1 MLGHSSL
8 TRTDANANANANHT
22 ADTTDMTNDDDPF
35 AGFESDQ
42 TMIKPNPGARRR
54 TSAAGSAFAHAAGA
68 DTQHHAFDA
77 AFVRGGA
84 VNPLVAACAP
94 LLQLA
99 PRIRTMSACADPTA
113 LRDSLA
119 ASVRRF
125 EDEARTSG
133 VAAEQ
138 VTAARYIVCTM
149 LDEAASGT
157 PWGAGSWARQSLLVT
172 FHNEAWGGEKVF
184 QLLGKLAQKPAQHL
198 HLLELANMVL
208 ALGFEGRYRV
218 AAQGKQTLDAIRAR
232 LYQLIRKERGEPE
245 RALSPHWEGV
255 PTTRQRMTDV
265 LPVWVVGAF
274 ALTALALTFLAM
286 SFGLGRQSDPAFDT
300 LASIRAGAQQPLVVT
315 QAAKPRLAEF
325 LAPEIAD
332 GRVSVDDRVDRSVV
346 TLHGDAVFKPGS
358 ADIDAGMRPLIARIA
373 AALNA
378 VPGNV
383 LVTGHTDDRP
393 IRSARFPSNWELS
406 QERAANVRDLL
417 AATLPAARLKAEGKG
432 DADPV
437 APNDS
442 LAGRALNRR
451 VEVTLFAKPGS

>member
-1 MLGHSSL
+1 M
-8 TRTDANANANANHT
+8 TN
-22 ADTTDMTNDDDPF
+22 DMTNDDDPF

-42 TMIKPNPGARRR
+42 TKIKPNPGARRR
-54 TSAAGSAFAHAAGA
+54 AGTSGSTQGPFAASAAPEAG
-68 DTQHHAFDA
+68 THAFDA
-77 AFVRGGA
+77 AFTQGGA

-99 PRIRTMSACADPTA
+99 PRIRTMSACADPAA

-119 ASVRRF
+119 AGVRRF
-125 EDEARTSG
+125 EAEARANG
-133 VAAEQ
+133 VTTEQ
-138 VTAARYIVCTM
+138 VTAARYMVCTM

-157 PWGAGSWARQSLLVT
+157 PWGAGVWARQSLLVT

-184 QLLGKLAQKPAQHL
+184 QLLGRLAQKPAQHL
-198 HLLELANMVL
+198 HLLELASMVL

-218 AAQGKQTLDAIRAR
+218 AAQGRQTLDAIRAR

-245 RALSPHWEGV
+245 RALSPHWQGV
-255 PTTRQRMTDV
+255 PTARRRATDV

-274 ALTALALTFLAM
+274 ALLVLAAAYLAM
-286 SFGLGRQSDPAFDT
+286 SFRLGRLSDPAFDT
-300 LASIRAGAQQPLVVT
+300 ISSIRAGVQRPLVVT
-315 QAAKPRLAEF
+315 QAAKPRLAEL
-325 LAPEIAD
+325 LAPEIRD
-332 GRVSVDDRVDRSVV
+332 GLVSVNDRVDRSVV
-346 TLHGDAVFKPGS
+346 TLRGDHVFQPGS
-358 ADIDAGMRPLIARIA
+358 AEVSAQVRPLIGRIA

-393 IRSARFPSNWELS
+393 IRSARYPSNWELS

-417 AATLPAARLKAEGKG
+417 AATVPAARLKAEGKG

-442 LAGRALNRR
+442 PAGRARNRR
-451 VEVTLFAKPGS
+451 VEVTLFAKPGF

>member
-1 MLGHSSL
+1 
-8 TRTDANANANANHT
+8 
-22 ADTTDMTNDDDPF
+22 MTNDDDPF

-54 TSAAGSAFAHAAGA
+54 AAGSGSTEGGYAPTGSAGA
-68 DTQHHAFDA
+68 PSASGQRAFDA
-77 AFVRGGA
+77 AFAGGGA

-99 PRIRTMSACADPTA
+99 PRIRTMSACADPAA

-119 ASVRRF
+119 AGMRRF
-125 EDEARTSG
+125 EDEARARGIAS
-133 VAAEQ
+133 EQ

-157 PWGAGSWARQSLLVT
+157 PWGAGVWARQSLLVT

-184 QLLGKLAQKPAQHL
+184 QLLARLVQKPAQHL
-198 HLLELANMVL
+198 HLLELANVVL

-232 LYQLIRKERGEPE
+232 LHQLIRKERGEPE
-245 RALSPHWEGV
+245 LALSPHWQGV
-255 PTTRQRMTDV
+255 PTARRRATDV

-274 ALTALALTFLAM
+274 ALLLLAAAWLAM
-286 SFGLGRQSDPAFDT
+286 SFELGRLSDPAFDT
-300 LASIRAGAQQPLVVT
+300 LASIRTGAQRPLVVT
-315 QAAKPRLAEF
+315 QAPRPRLAEF
-325 LAPEIAD
+325 LAQDIRD
-332 GRVSVDDRVDRSVV
+332 GLVAVDDRVDRSVV
-346 TLHGDAVFKPGS
+346 TLHGDNVFRPGS
-358 ADIDAGMRPLIARIA
+358 AEVAEQTKPLIARIA
-373 AALNA
+373 AALKS
-378 VPGNV
+378 VPGKV

-417 AATLPAARLKAEGKG
+417 AASVPPERLKAEGQG

-442 LAGRALNRR
+442 PAGRARNRR
-451 VEVTLFAKPGS
+451 VEVTLFAKAGS

>member
-1 MLGHSSL
+1 
-8 TRTDANANANANHT
+8 
-22 ADTTDMTNDDDPF
+22 MTNDDDPF
-35 AGFESDQ
+35 AGFESDS

-54 TSAAGSAFAHAAGA
+54 AGKGDTEGPHMA
-68 DTQHHAFDA
+68 DTAGGGDSRAFDA
-77 AFVRGGA
+77 AFAQGGA
-84 VNPLVAACAP
+84 INPLVAACAP

-99 PRIRTMSACADPTA
+99 PRIRTMSACADPAA

-119 ASVRRF
+119 AGVRRF
-125 EDEARTSG
+125 EAQARANG

-138 VTAARYIVCTM
+138 VTAARYMVCTM

-157 PWGAGSWARQSLLVT
+157 PWGAGVWARQSLLVT
-172 FHNEAWGGEKVF
+172 FHNEAWGGEKGF
-184 QLLGKLAQKPAQHL
+184 QLLARLAQKPAQHL
-198 HLLELANMVL
+198 HLLELASMVL

-232 LYQLIRKERGEPE
+232 LHQLIRKERGEPE
-245 RALSPHWEGV
+245 RALSPHWEGA
-255 PTTRQRMTDV
+255 PTARRRTTDV

-274 ALTALALTFLAM
+274 ALLALASAYLAM
-286 SFGLGRQSDPAFDT
+286 SFRLGQLSDPAFDT
-300 LASIRAGAQQPLVVT
+300 LASIRAGVQRPFVVQ
-315 QAAKPRLAEF
+315 QAARPRLAEF
-325 LAPEIAD
+325 LASEIRD
-332 GRVSVDDRVDRSVV
+332 GLVSVDDRVDRSVV
-346 TLHGDAVFKPGS
+346 TLHGDNVFRPGS
-358 ADIDAGMRPLIARIA
+358 AEVSAQVRPLIDRIA
-373 AALNA
+373 QALKA

-417 AATLPAARLKAEGKG
+417 ASSLPPARLKAEGKG

-442 LAGRALNRR
+442 PAGRAQNRR
-451 VEVTLFAKPGS
+451 VEVVLFAKPGA

>member
-1 MLGHSSL
+1 
-8 TRTDANANANANHT
+8 
-22 ADTTDMTNDDDPF
+22 MTNDDDPF

-54 TSAAGSAFAHAAGA
+54 GAGGGNTEGAFAAGA
-68 DTQHHAFDA
+68 PAGSEQRAFDA
-77 AFVRGGA
+77 AFAGGGA
-84 VNPLVAACAP
+84 VNSLVAACAP

-99 PRIRTMSACADPTA
+99 PRIRTMSACADPAA

-119 ASVRRF
+119 AGVRRF
-125 EDEARTSG
+125 EDEARTNG
-133 VAAEQ
+133 IAAEQ

-157 PWGAGSWARQSLLVT
+157 PWGAGVWARQSLLVT

-184 QLLGKLAQKPAQHL
+184 QLLARLAQKPAQHL
-198 HLLELANMVL
+198 HLLELASMVL

-218 AAQGKQTLDAIRAR
+218 AAQGRQTLDAIRAR
-232 LYQLIRKERGEPE
+232 LHQLIRKERGEPE
-245 RALSPHWEGV
+245 RALSPHWQGV
-255 PTTRQRMTDV
+255 PTARRRTTDV

-274 ALTALALTFLAM
+274 ALLLLAAAWLAM
-286 SFGLGRQSDPAFDT
+286 SFQLGRASDPAFDT
-300 LASIRAGAQQPLVVT
+300 LASIRAGAQRPLVVT
-315 QAAKPRLAEF
+315 QAARPRLAEF
-325 LAPEIAD
+325 LAQEIRD
-332 GRVSVDDRVDRSVV
+332 GLVAVDDRVDRSVV
-346 TLHGDAVFKPGS
+346 TLHGDNLFRPGS
-358 ADIDAGMRPLIARIA
+358 AEIAGETRPLIGRIA
-373 AALNA
+373 AALKA
-378 VPGNV
+378 VPGKV

-417 AATLPAARLKAEGKG
+417 AAAVAPERLTAEGKG

-442 LAGRALNRR
+442 PAGRARNRR

>member
-1 MLGHSSL
+1 MS
-8 TRTDANANANANHT
+8 
-22 ADTTDMTNDDDPF
+22 NDDDPF

-54 TSAAGSAFAHAAGA
+54 TGNTQGPFTPGAAADAGA
-68 DTQHHAFDA
+68 HAFDA
-77 AFVRGGA
+77 AFTQGGA

-99 PRIRTMSACADPTA
+99 PRIRTMSACDDPAA

-119 ASVRRF
+119 AGVRRF
-125 EDEARTSG
+125 EAQARVNG

-149 LDEAASGT
+149 LDEAAAGT
-157 PWGAGSWARQSLLVT
+157 PWGAGVWARQSLLVT

-184 QLLGKLAQKPAQHL
+184 QLLARLAQQPARHL
-198 HLLELANMVL
+198 HLLELASVVL

-218 AAQGKQTLDAIRAR
+218 AAQGRQALDAIRAR
-232 LYQLIRKERGEPE
+232 LHQLIRKERGEHE

-255 PTTRQRMTDV
+255 PTTRRRTTDV

-274 ALTALALTFLAM
+274 ALLVLAAAYLTM
-286 SFGLGRQSDPAFDT
+286 SFRLGRLSDPAFDA
-300 LASIRAGAQQPLVVT
+300 LASIRAGAQRPLVVT

-325 LAPEIAD
+325 LAQEIRD
-332 GRVSVDDRVDRSVV
+332 GQLAVDDRVDRSVV
-346 TLHGDAVFKPGS
+346 TLHGDNVFRPGS
-358 ADIDAGMRPLIARIA
+358 AEVAAPVRPLIERIG
-373 AALNA
+373 AALAA

-393 IRSARFPSNWELS
+393 IRSARYPSNWELS

-417 AATLPAARLKAEGKG
+417 GASVPPARLKAEGKG

-442 LAGRALNRR
+442 PAGRARNRR
-451 VEVTLFAKPGS
+451 VEVTLFAKPGP

>member
-1 MLGHSSL
+1 
-8 TRTDANANANANHT
+8 
-22 ADTTDMTNDDDPF
+22 MTNDDDPF

-54 TSAAGSAFAHAAGA
+54 RAGGGSTQGPFSASGAAASG
-68 DTQHHAFDA
+68 QRAFDA
-77 AFVRGGA
+77 AFATGGA

-99 PRIRTMSACADPTA
+99 ARIRTMSACADPAA
-113 LRDSLA
+113 LRDALA
-119 ASVRRF
+119 AGVRRF
-125 EDEARTSG
+125 EDEARTNG
-133 VAAEQ
+133 IPAEQ

-157 PWGAGSWARQSLLVT
+157 PWGAGVWARQSLLVT

-184 QLLGKLAQKPAQHL
+184 QLLARLAQKPAQHL
-198 HLLELANMVL
+198 HLLELASMVL

-218 AAQGKQTLDAIRAR
+218 AAQGRQTLDAFRAR

-245 RALSPHWEGV
+245 RALSPHWQGV
-255 PTTRQRMTDV
+255 PTARRRTTDV

-274 ALTALALTFLAM
+274 ALLVLALAWLAM
-286 SFGLGRQSDPAFDT
+286 SFQLGRLSDPAFGT
-300 LASIRAGAQQPLVVT
+300 LASIRAGAQRPLVVT

-325 LAPEIAD
+325 LAQEIRD
-332 GRVSVDDRVDRSVV
+332 GLVAVDDRVDRSVV
-346 TLHGDAVFKPGS
+346 TLHGDNVFKPGS
-358 ADIDAGMRPLIARIA
+358 AEVSGQTRPLIERIA
-373 AALNA
+373 AALKA

-417 AATLPAARLKAEGKG
+417 AATIAPSRLKAEGKG

-442 LAGRALNRR
+442 PAGRARNRR

>member
-1 MLGHSSL
+1 
-8 TRTDANANANANHT
+8 
-22 ADTTDMTNDDDPF
+22 MTNDDDPF

-54 TSAAGSAFAHAAGA
+54 GGGSGGTEGPFAPGAAPASN
-68 DTQHHAFDA
+68 QRAFDA
-77 AFVRGGA
+77 AFTQSGA

-99 PRIRTMSACADPTA
+99 PRIRTMSACADPAA
-113 LRDSLA
+113 LRDALA
-119 ASVRRF
+119 AGVRRF
-125 EDEARTSG
+125 ETEARAGGIAT
-133 VAAEQ
+133 EQ
-138 VTAARYIVCTM
+138 VTAARYMVCTM

-157 PWGAGSWARQSLLVT
+157 PWGAGVWARQSLLVT

-184 QLLGKLAQKPAQHL
+184 QLLARLAQKPAQHL
-198 HLLELANMVL
+198 HLLELASMVL

-218 AAQGKQTLDAIRAR
+218 AAQGAQTLDAIRTR

-245 RALSPHWEGV
+245 RALSPHWQGV
-255 PTTRQRMTDV
+255 PTARRRTTDV

-274 ALTALALTFLAM
+274 ALLLLVAAWLAM
-286 SFGLGRQSDPAFDT
+286 SFQLGRLSDPPFDT
-300 LASIRAGAQQPLVVT
+300 LASIRAGAQRPLVVT
-315 QAAKPRLAEF
+315 QAARPRLAEF
-325 LAPEIAD
+325 LAQDIRD
-332 GRVSVDDRVDRSVV
+332 GLVAVDDRVDRSVV
-346 TLHGDAVFKPGS
+346 TLHGDNVFSPGS
-358 ADIDAGMRPLIARIA
+358 ADVSAQTRPLIGRIA
-373 AALNA
+373 AALGA

-393 IRSARFPSNWELS
+393 IRSGRFPSNWELS

-417 AATLPAARLKAEGKG
+417 AATVPPARLKAEGKG

-442 LAGRALNRR
+442 PAGRARNRR

>member
-1 MLGHSSL
+1 
-8 TRTDANANANANHT
+8 
-22 ADTTDMTNDDDPF
+22 MTNHDDPF

-54 TSAAGSAFAHAAGA
+54 GAGGGSTQGPFAPGAAAGSDAR
-68 DTQHHAFDA
+68 AFDA
-77 AFVRGGA
+77 AFAPGGA

-99 PRIRTMSACADPTA
+99 VRIRAMSACADPAA
-113 LRDSLA
+113 LRDALA
-119 ASVRRF
+119 AGVRRF

-133 VAAEQ
+133 VTAEQ

-149 LDEAASGT
+149 IDEAASGT
-157 PWGAGSWARQSLLVT
+157 PWGAGVWARQSLLVT

-184 QLLGKLAQKPAQHL
+184 QLLARLAQKPAQHL
-198 HLLELANMVL
+198 HLLELASMVL

-218 AAQGKQTLDAIRAR
+218 AAQGRQTLDAIRAR

-245 RALSPHWEGV
+245 RALSPHWQGV
-255 PTTRQRMTDV
+255 PTARRRTTDV

-274 ALTALALTFLAM
+274 ALLLLALAWLAM
-286 SFGLGRQSDPAFDT
+286 SFQLGRLSDPAFDA
-300 LASIRAGAQQPLVVT
+300 LASIRAGAQRPLVVT

-325 LAPEIAD
+325 LAQEIRD
-332 GRVSVDDRVDRSVV
+332 GLVAVDDRVDRSVV
-346 TLHGDAVFKPGS
+346 TLHGDNVFRPGS
-358 ADIDAGMRPLIARIA
+358 ADVSAQMRPLLARIA

-417 AATLPAARLKAEGKG
+417 AATVAPERLKAEGKG

-442 LAGRALNRR
+442 PAGRARNRR

>member
-1 MLGHSSL
+1 
-8 TRTDANANANANHT
+8 
-22 ADTTDMTNDDDPF
+22 MTNHDDPF

-54 TSAAGSAFAHAAGA
+54 VPGASESRASGGTDGPFASDA
-68 DTQHHAFDA
+68 DPRAFDA

-84 VNPLVAACAP
+84 VNPLVAACSP

-99 PRIRTMSACADPTA
+99 PRIRAMSACADPAA

-119 ASVRRF
+119 AGVRRF
-125 EDEARTSG
+125 EAEARAAG
-133 VAAEQ
+133 VPAEQ
-138 VTAARYIVCTM
+138 VTAARYMICTM

-157 PWGAGSWARQSLLVT
+157 PWGAGVWARQSLLVT

-184 QLLGKLAQKPAQHL
+184 QLLAGLAQKPAVHL
-198 HLLELANMVL
+198 HLLELSNIVL

-218 AAQGKQTLDAIRAR
+218 AAQGRQTLDAIRVR
-232 LYQLIRKERGEPE
+232 VHQLIRKERGEPE

-255 PTTRQRMTDV
+255 PAARRRATDV
-265 LPVWVVGAF
+265 LPVWVAG
-274 ALTALALTFLAM
+274 ALALLLLAAAYLAM
-286 SFGLGRQSDPAFDT
+286 SFQLGRLSDPAFAT
-300 LASIRAGAQQPLVVT
+300 LASIRAGAQRPLVVT

-325 LAPEIAD
+325 LAQDIRD
-332 GRVSVDDRVDRSVV
+332 GLVNVDDRVDRSVI
-346 TLHGDAVFKPGS
+346 TLHGDNVFSPGS
-358 ADIDAGMRPLIARIA
+358 AQVSAQTKPLIQRIA
-373 AALNA
+373 AALGA

-393 IRSARFPSNWELS
+393 IRSARYPSNWELS

-417 AATLPAARLKAEGKG
+417 AAKVPAARLKAEGQG

-442 LAGRALNRR
+442 PAGRARNRR
-451 VEVTLFAKPGS
+451 VEVTLFARPGS

>member
-1 MLGHSSL
+1 
-8 TRTDANANANANHT
+8 
-22 ADTTDMTNDDDPF
+22 MTNDDDPF

-54 TSAAGSAFAHAAGA
+54 AGSSGGTDGPFAPGTAPGA
-68 DTQHHAFDA
+68 EQRAFDA
-77 AFVRGGA
+77 AFTRGGA
-84 VNPLVAACAP
+84 LNPLVAACAP

-99 PRIRTMSACADPTA
+99 PRIRAMSACADPAA

-119 ASVRRF
+119 AGVRRL
-125 EDEARTSG
+125 ESEARASG

-157 PWGAGSWARQSLLVT
+157 PWGAGVWARQSLLVT

-184 QLLGKLAQKPAQHL
+184 QLLARLAQKPAQHL
-198 HLLELANMVL
+198 HLLELASMVL

-218 AAQGKQTLDAIRAR
+218 AAQGRQTLDAIRAR
-232 LYQLIRKERGEPE
+232 LYDLIRKERGEPE
-245 RALSPHWEGV
+245 RALSPHWQGV
-255 PTTRQRMTDV
+255 HAARRRTTDV

-274 ALTALALTFLAM
+274 ALLFIAMAYLAM
-286 SFGLGRQSDPAFDT
+286 SFQLGRLSDPAFDT
-300 LASIRAGAQQPLVVT
+300 LASIRAGAQRPLVVT

-325 LAPEIAD
+325 LAPEIRD
-332 GRVSVDDRVDRSVV
+332 GLVAVDDRVDRSVV
-346 TLHGDAVFKPGS
+346 TLHGDNVFRPGS
-358 ADIDAGMRPLIARIA
+358 AEVAAPVRPLIERIA

-393 IRSARFPSNWELS
+393 IRSGRFPSNWELS
-406 QERAANVRDLL
+406 KERAANVRDLL
-417 AATLPAARLKAEGKG
+417 AATVPAARLKAEGKG

-442 LAGRALNRR
+442 PAGRARNRR

>member
-1 MLGHSSL
+1 M
-8 TRTDANANANANHT
+8 A
-22 ADTTDMTNDDDPF
+22 NDDDPF

-42 TMIKPNPGARRR
+42 TIIKPNPGARRR
-54 TSAAGSAFAHAAGA
+54 VAGSGSTEGA
-68 DTQHHAFDA
+68 YAPASSTTGATSGSDQHAFDA
-77 AFVRGGA
+77 AFAGGGA

-99 PRIRTMSACADPTA
+99 PRIRAMSACADPAA

-119 ASVRRF
+119 AGVRRF
-125 EDEARTSG
+125 EDEARAKGIAS
-133 VAAEQ
+133 EQ

-157 PWGAGSWARQSLLVT
+157 PWGAGVWARQSLLVT

-184 QLLGKLAQKPAQHL
+184 QLLARLAQKPAQHL

-218 AAQGKQTLDAIRAR
+218 AAQGRQTLDAIRTR

-245 RALSPHWEGV
+245 RALSPHWQGV
-255 PTTRQRMTDV
+255 PTARRRTTDV

-274 ALTALALTFLAM
+274 ALLLLAAAWLAM
-286 SFGLGRQSDPAFDT
+286 SFQLGRLSDPAFDT
-300 LASIRAGAQQPLVVT
+300 LASIRAGAQRPLVVT
-315 QAAKPRLAEF
+315 QAARPRLAEF
-325 LAPEIAD
+325 LAQEIRD
-332 GRVSVDDRVDRSVV
+332 GLVAVDDRVDRSVV
-346 TLHGDAVFKPGS
+346 TLHGDNVFRPGS
-358 ADIDAGMRPLIARIA
+358 ADVAEQTKPLIGRIA
-373 AALNA
+373 AALKA
-378 VPGNV
+378 VPGKV

-417 AATLPAARLKAEGKG
+417 AATVEPERLKAEGKG

-442 LAGRALNRR
+442 PAGRARNRR
-451 VEVTLFAKPGS
+451 VEVALFAKPGS

>member
-1 MLGHSSL
+1 VLGDPPL
-8 TRTDANANANANHT
+8 IIRFPD
-22 ADTTDMTNDDDPF
+22 DMTNDDDPF

-54 TSAAGSAFAHAAGA
+54 TGNTQGPFTPGAASPDANA
-68 DTQHHAFDA
+68 HAFDA
-77 AFVRGGA
+77 AFAQGGA

-99 PRIRTMSACADPTA
+99 PRIRTMSACADPAA

-119 ASVRRF
+119 AGVRRF
-125 EDEARTSG
+125 EAQARVNG

-149 LDEAASGT
+149 LDEAASCT
-157 PWGAGSWARQSLLVT
+157 PWGAGVWARQSLLVT

-184 QLLGKLAQKPAQHL
+184 QLLARLAQKPAQHL
-198 HLLELANMVL
+198 HLLELASMVL

-218 AAQGKQTLDAIRAR
+218 AAQGRQALDAIRAR

-255 PTTRQRMTDV
+255 PAARRRTTDV
-265 LPVWVVGAF
+265 LPVWVAGAF
-274 ALTALALTFLAM
+274 ALLVLTLAYLAM
-286 SFGLGRQSDPAFDT
+286 IFRLGQLSDPAFNT
-300 LASIRAGAQQPLVVT
+300 LASIRAGAQRPLVVT
-315 QAAKPRLAEF
+315 QAARPRLAEF
-325 LAPEIAD
+325 LAQEIRD
-332 GRVSVDDRVDRSVV
+332 GQLAVDDRVDRSVV
-346 TLHGDAVFKPGS
+346 TLHGDNVFRPGS
-358 ADIDAGMRPLIARIA
+358 AEVSDAVRPLIERIA
-373 AALNA
+373 AALKA

-393 IRSARFPSNWELS
+393 IRSARYPSNWELS

-417 AATLPAARLKAEGKG
+417 AATVPAARLKAEGKG
-432 DADPV
+432 EADPV

-442 LAGRALNRR
+442 LAGRARNRR

>member
-1 MLGHSSL
+1 
-8 TRTDANANANANHT
+8 
-22 ADTTDMTNDDDPF
+22 MTNDDDPF

-54 TSAAGSAFAHAAGA
+54 SAGSGSTEGAYAAGATAGAAGSG
-68 DTQHHAFDA
+68 QRAFDA
-77 AFVRGGA
+77 AFAGGGA

-99 PRIRTMSACADPTA
+99 PRIRTMSACADPAA

-119 ASVRRF
+119 AGVRRF
-125 EDEARTSG
+125 EDEARAHGIAS
-133 VAAEQ
+133 EQ

-157 PWGAGSWARQSLLVT
+157 PWGAGVWARQSLLVT

-184 QLLGKLAQKPAQHL
+184 QLLARLAQKPAQHL

-218 AAQGKQTLDAIRAR
+218 AAQGRQTLDAIRAR

-245 RALSPHWEGV
+245 RALSPHWQGV
-255 PTTRQRMTDV
+255 PTARRRTTDV

-274 ALTALALTFLAM
+274 ALLLLAAAWLAM
-286 SFGLGRQSDPAFDT
+286 SFQLGRSSDPAFDT
-300 LASIRAGAQQPLVVT
+300 LASIRAGAQRPLVVT
-315 QAAKPRLAEF
+315 QAARPRLAEF
-325 LAPEIAD
+325 LAQEIRD
-332 GRVSVDDRVDRSVV
+332 GLVAVDDRVDRSVV
-346 TLHGDAVFKPGS
+346 TLHGDNVFRPGS
-358 ADIDAGMRPLIARIA
+358 ADVAEQTKPLIGRIA
-373 AALNA
+373 AALKA

-417 AATLPAARLKAEGKG
+417 AATVAPERLKAEGKG

-442 LAGRALNRR
+442 PAGRARNRR